1 MRSGICYGRLECC
14 LKNGCRVLISAAKS
28 RDFKVLVG
36 QARTDGEKL
45 N

>member
-1 MRSGICYGRLECC
+1 M
-14 LKNGCRVLISAAKS
+14 LISAAKS